1 MKFLDIFSIIVRI
14 LSSIV
19 DILGADA
26 VSPDA
31 HKV

>member
-26 VSPDA
+26 VNADA
-31 HKV
+31 KA